1 MSTEYNPENNIR
13 IEEESALNLWDLFQ
27 IFKANWYWFVLSVIL
42 CVGAGY
48 LYLLQAPRVYTRT
61 ASVLVKEEQR
71 KSRAATTYGFTDL
84 DMFGLQR
91 NVDNEVI
98 VFKAYRL
105 MEMVARRLHLD
116 VSYQVKRGLRMVELY
131 THSPVVLS
139 FPETEESQSFALK
152 VTPLSKEKVR
162 LSDFIMADSNGQR
175 VEIKKAQDVAL
186 NDTVQTPVGRVVV
199 VPSLYYADNY
209 YNIPIQVTKSRLKSV
224 AKRYQSALQS
234 TLADKTSTIINL
246 SLSDVSI
253 ARAEDV
259 LNTLIAVYNEDA
271 IEDKN
276 RVTVS
281 TSEFIADRLVI
292 IEQELGSVDA
302 NIETFKRE
310 NQLTD
315 IKSETGMYLQNT
327 SQYKQE
333 GLSLENQVAVAKY
346 IRDYLS
352 DPQKALELI
361 PANTITD
368 MKVEQQISTYNEM
381 LLKRDNFIAN
391 SSDKNPVVM
400 DLNNSLSAMKQS
412 IIRSV
417 DNLIKGLEINIKNI
431 QMQEAQTAKRIA
443 AVPSQ
448 QKYVL
453 TVERQ
458 QKIKEELYL
467 YLLNKREENA
477 LSQAITESNTRI
489 LDSAMGSSSPVS
501 PKSQMILM
509 ASLVIGCCIPAGIL
523 WLLMAMDTKVHT
535 RKEIQDATTIPFLG
549 EVPMQSKKD
558 KEKLVV
564 RSGSR
569 DAVSEA
575 FRIIRTNMDF
585 MRVKEK
591 KTQVIVFTSLN
602 TGAGKTYVS
611 SNLAASL
618 VLMYKKVV
626 LVDLDIRKGTLS
638 GRTAH
643 TGKGVT
649 HFLSG
654 KVDSI
659 SEIIQKDGLIEGLDM
674 VNAGPVPP
682 NPAELLLSDRLDLLI
697 DELRAQYDYVI
708 IDNVPAG
715 VVADASIVNRVAD
728 LTICVVRAGVMDRRQ
743 LPELE
748 RLYRTKQFHNMSIVL
763 NCIGT
768 KRLGGYGYGYG
779 YGYGA
784 DDKKKKR

>member
-381 LLKRDNFIAN
+381 LLKRDC
-391 SSDKNPVVM
+391 
-400 DLNNSLSAMKQS
+400 QTYCG
-412 IIRSV
+412 RSFTA
-417 DNLIKGLEINIKNI
+417 EI
-431 QMQEAQTAKRIA
+431 
-443 AVPSQ
+443 
-448 QKYVL
+448 
-453 TVERQ
+453 
-458 QKIKEELYL
+458 
-467 YLLNKREENA
+467 
-477 LSQAITESNTRI
+477 
-489 LDSAMGSSSPVS
+489 
-501 PKSQMILM
+501 
-509 ASLVIGCCIPAGIL
+509 CI
-523 WLLMAMDTKVHT
+523 D
-535 RKEIQDATTIPFLG
+535 
-549 EVPMQSKKD
+549 
-558 KEKLVV
+558 
-564 RSGSR
+564 
-569 DAVSEA
+569 
-575 FRIIRTNMDF
+575 
-585 MRVKEK
+585 
-591 KTQVIVFTSLN
+591 
-602 TGAGKTYVS
+602 
-611 SNLAASL
+611 
-618 VLMYKKVV
+618 
-626 LVDLDIRKGTLS
+626 
-638 GRTAH
+638 
-643 TGKGVT
+643 
-649 HFLSG
+649 
-654 KVDSI
+654 
-659 SEIIQKDGLIEGLDM
+659 
-674 VNAGPVPP
+674 
-682 NPAELLLSDRLDLLI
+682 
-697 DELRAQYDYVI
+697 
-708 IDNVPAG
+708 
-715 VVADASIVNRVAD
+715 
-728 LTICVVRAGVMDRRQ
+728 C
-743 LPELE
+743 
-748 RLYRTKQFHNMSIVL
+748 
-763 NCIGT
+763 
-768 KRLGGYGYGYG
+768 
-779 YGYGA
+779 
-784 DDKKKKR
+784 

>member
-13 IEEESALNLWDLFQ
+13 TEEESALNLWDLFQ

-61 ASVLVKEEQR
+61 ASVLVTEEQR
-71 KSRAATTYGFTDL
+71 TSRAATTYGFTDL

-116 VSYQVKRGLRMVELY
+116 VSYQVKRGLRTVELY

-162 LSDFIMADSNGQR
+162 LSDFITADSNGQR

-209 YNIPIQVTKSRLKSV
+209 YNVPIQVTKSRLKSV

-234 TLADKTSTIINL
+234 TLADKMSTIINL

-368 MKVEQQISTYNEM
+368 MKVAY
-381 LLKRDNFIAN
+381 LCH
-391 SSDKNPVVM
+391 
-400 DLNNSLSAMKQS
+400 
-412 IIRSV
+412 
-417 DNLIKGLEINIKNI
+417 
-431 QMQEAQTAKRIA
+431 A
-443 AVPSQ
+443 ADPECTHQ
-448 QKYVL
+448 
-453 TVERQ
+453 
-458 QKIKEELYL
+458 LY
-467 YLLNKREENA
+467 
-477 LSQAITESNTRI
+477 
-489 LDSAMGSSSPVS
+489 P
-501 PKSQMILM
+501 
-509 ASLVIGCCIPAGIL
+509 
-523 WLLMAMDTKVHT
+523 
-535 RKEIQDATTIPFLG
+535 
-549 EVPMQSKKD
+549 
-558 KEKLVV
+558 
-564 RSGSR
+564 
-569 DAVSEA
+569 
-575 FRIIRTNMDF
+575 
-585 MRVKEK
+585 
-591 KTQVIVFTSLN
+591 
-602 TGAGKTYVS
+602 
-611 SNLAASL
+611 
-618 VLMYKKVV
+618 
-626 LVDLDIRKGTLS
+626 
-638 GRTAH
+638 
-643 TGKGVT
+643 
-649 HFLSG
+649 
-654 KVDSI
+654 
-659 SEIIQKDGLIEGLDM
+659 
-674 VNAGPVPP
+674 
-682 NPAELLLSDRLDLLI
+682 
-697 DELRAQYDYVI
+697 
-708 IDNVPAG
+708 
-715 VVADASIVNRVAD
+715 
-728 LTICVVRAGVMDRRQ
+728 
-743 LPELE
+743 
-748 RLYRTKQFHNMSIVL
+748 
-763 NCIGT
+763 
-768 KRLGGYGYGYG
+768 
-779 YGYGA
+779 
-784 DDKKKKR
+784 

>member
-1 MSTEYNPENNIR
+1 M
-13 IEEESALNLWDLFQ
+13 
-27 IFKANWYWFVLSVIL
+27 
-42 CVGAGY
+42 
-48 LYLLQAPRVYTRT
+48 
-61 ASVLVKEEQR
+61 
-71 KSRAATTYGFTDL
+71 
-84 DMFGLQR
+84 
-91 NVDNEVI
+91 
-98 VFKAYRL
+98 
-105 MEMVARRLHLD
+105 
-116 VSYQVKRGLRMVELY
+116 
-131 THSPVVLS
+131 
-139 FPETEESQSFALK
+139 
-152 VTPLSKEKVR
+152 
-162 LSDFIMADSNGQR
+162 
-175 VEIKKAQDVAL
+175 

-234 TLADKTSTIINL
+234 TLADKMSTIINL

-391 SSDKNPVVM
+391 SSDKPGGNGFEQFTQCNEAIHYPF
-400 DLNNSLSAMKQS
+400 
-412 IIRSV
+412 V

-489 LDSAMGSSSPVS
+489 LDSAMGSSS
-501 PKSQMILM
+501 
-509 ASLVIGCCIPAGIL
+509 
-523 WLLMAMDTKVHT
+523 
-535 RKEIQDATTIPFLG
+535 
-549 EVPMQSKKD
+549 
-558 KEKLVV
+558 
-564 RSGSR
+564 
-569 DAVSEA
+569 
-575 FRIIRTNMDF
+575 
-585 MRVKEK
+585 
-591 KTQVIVFTSLN
+591 
-602 TGAGKTYVS
+602 
-611 SNLAASL
+611 
-618 VLMYKKVV
+618 
-626 LVDLDIRKGTLS
+626 
-638 GRTAH
+638 
-643 TGKGVT
+643 
-649 HFLSG
+649 
-654 KVDSI
+654 
-659 SEIIQKDGLIEGLDM
+659 
-674 VNAGPVPP
+674 
-682 NPAELLLSDRLDLLI
+682 
-697 DELRAQYDYVI
+697 
-708 IDNVPAG
+708 
-715 VVADASIVNRVAD
+715 
-728 LTICVVRAGVMDRRQ
+728 
-743 LPELE
+743 
-748 RLYRTKQFHNMSIVL
+748 LYRL
-763 NCIGT
+763 NR
-768 KRLGGYGYGYG
+768 K
-779 YGYGA
+779 
-784 DDKKKKR
+784 

>member
-352 DPQKALELI
+352 EP
-361 PANTITD
+361 
-368 MKVEQQISTYNEM
+368 
-381 LLKRDNFIAN
+381 
-391 SSDKNPVVM
+391 
-400 DLNNSLSAMKQS
+400 
-412 IIRSV
+412 
-417 DNLIKGLEINIKNI
+417 
-431 QMQEAQTAKRIA
+431 
-443 AVPSQ
+443 
-448 QKYVL
+448 
-453 TVERQ
+453 
-458 QKIKEELYL
+458 
-467 YLLNKREENA
+467 
-477 LSQAITESNTRI
+477 
-489 LDSAMGSSSPVS
+489 
-501 PKSQMILM
+501 
-509 ASLVIGCCIPAGIL
+509 
-523 WLLMAMDTKVHT
+523 
-535 RKEIQDATTIPFLG
+535 
-549 EVPMQSKKD
+549 
-558 KEKLVV
+558 
-564 RSGSR
+564 
-569 DAVSEA
+569 
-575 FRIIRTNMDF
+575 
-585 MRVKEK
+585 
-591 KTQVIVFTSLN
+591 
-602 TGAGKTYVS
+602 
-611 SNLAASL
+611 
-618 VLMYKKVV
+618 
-626 LVDLDIRKGTLS
+626 
-638 GRTAH
+638 
-643 TGKGVT
+643 
-649 HFLSG
+649 
-654 KVDSI
+654 
-659 SEIIQKDGLIEGLDM
+659 
-674 VNAGPVPP
+674 
-682 NPAELLLSDRLDLLI
+682 
-697 DELRAQYDYVI
+697 
-708 IDNVPAG
+708 
-715 VVADASIVNRVAD
+715 
-728 LTICVVRAGVMDRRQ
+728 
-743 LPELE
+743 
-748 RLYRTKQFHNMSIVL
+748 
-763 NCIGT
+763 
-768 KRLGGYGYGYG
+768 
-779 YGYGA
+779 
-784 DDKKKKR
+784 